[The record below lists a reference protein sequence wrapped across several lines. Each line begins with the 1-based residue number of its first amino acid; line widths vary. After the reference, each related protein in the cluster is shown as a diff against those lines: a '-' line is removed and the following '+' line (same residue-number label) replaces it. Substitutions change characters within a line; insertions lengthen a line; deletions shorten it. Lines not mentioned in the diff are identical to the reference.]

1 MANMEVSIND
11 GSDWKTFIALS
22 KPGQRLI
29 KKNIKLV
36 GSRRF
41 LLKEHSNFSGCNAVS
56 FLLVGFLAEDADK
69 KELLKVAEHSF
80 QEPQCLIRHY
90 F

>member
-22 KPGQRLI
+22 KPGQRL

-36 GSRRF
+36 GSKRF
-41 LLKEHSNFSGCNAVS
+41 LLKKHSNFPGCNAVS
-56 FLLVGFLAEDADK
+56 FLLVGFLAGDADK
-69 KELLKVAEHSF
+69 KELFKVAEHSF